1 MIYRL
6 FIVALCVVSITSCTR
21 QKPIEKPAEVP
32 PLVDVDKILI
42 EKNAHRMTLFSKGTP
57 LRVYQIAL
65 GEGGM
70 EPKLREGDKR
80 TPEGRYFIEGRNANS
95 AFYRSLRIS
104 YPNARDRAFAA
115 DRGASPGGDIMIHG
129 IKNGYGW
136 MGATHREIDWTQGC
150 IAVTNEEMAEI
161 WDGVADGTLVEIL
174 P

>member
-6 FIVALCVVSITSCTR
+6 LIVALCVLAMAGCTR
-21 QKPIEKPAEVP
+21 QKPAEKTNEMP
-32 PLVDVDKILI
+32 PLVNIDRILI
-42 EKNAHRMTLFSKGTP
+42 EKKAHRMTLLSQGKA
-57 LRVYQIAL
+57 LRSYQIAL
-65 GEGGM
+65 GEGGL

-80 TPEGRYFIEGRNANS
+80 TPEGRYFIEGRNPDS
-95 AFYRSLRIS
+95 SYFRSLRLS

-115 DRGASPGGDIMIHG
+115 DRGAPPGSDIMIHG

-136 MGATHREIDWTQGC
+136 MGAAHREIDWTQGC
-150 IAVTNEEMAEI
+150 IAVTNEEMTEI

>member
-6 FIVALCVVSITSCTR
+6 LLAVLCVALVSSCSR
-21 QKPIEKPAEVP
+21 PKPIVKTEEPP
-32 PLVDVDKILI
+32 PLVNVDRILI
-42 EKNAHRMTLFSKGTP
+42 EKKEHRMTLFSKGKA

-65 GEGGM
+65 GEGGLD
-70 EPKLREGDKR
+70 PKLREGDKR
-80 TPEGRYFIEGRNANS
+80 TPEGKYFIESRNRDS

-136 MGATHREIDWTQGC
+136 MGASHRAVDWTKGC

-161 WDGVADGTLVEIL
+161 WDGVKDGTAVEIL